1 MELLDILQMINQQGI
16 AASAPADLEVG
27 TVTRVSP
34 LEITVNTS
42 MAPLRAP
49 VLYLTA
55 GVVERKLTSL
65 AHKHTVDG
73 LGHTHEAEGTD
84 TGEGLNGTYE
94 TNTELEQVLCLEQGT
109 PLPAGGGYITLNRG
123 LAVGDRVL
131 LLRVMHGQ
139 KHIVLSRIYEG
150 G

>member
-65 AHKHTVDG
+65 AHKHAVGG
-73 LGHTHEAEGTD
+73 LGHTHEAEGAA
-84 TGEGLNGTYE
+84 TGEGLNGTYD
-94 TNTELEQVLCLEQGT
+94 TNTELEQAVCLEQGV